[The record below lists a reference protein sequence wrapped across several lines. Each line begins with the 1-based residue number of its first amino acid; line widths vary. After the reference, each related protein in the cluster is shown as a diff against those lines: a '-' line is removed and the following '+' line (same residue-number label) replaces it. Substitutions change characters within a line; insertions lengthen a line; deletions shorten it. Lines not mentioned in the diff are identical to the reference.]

1 MGSASQR
8 FSRCRYPQS
17 SGFAFSDSPPVHH
30 TRCAPSSSAPLVS
43 RLLLPPF
50 PRVYQVMEQP
60 VRRGVRAGDD
70 TGKTWTGTGH
80 TDGEWDACVARA
92 AAAESHVRPLRASRL
107 TLTVA
112 NPLRASPLISSQAS
126 SLERMYDEQRARA
139 DAMQVQ
145 LQSACARVTEL
156 EEQCL
161 TLQVRL
167 RFSTPPLRISNV
179 VEKYVRR

>member
-1 MGSASQR
+1 
-8 FSRCRYPQS
+8 
-17 SGFAFSDSPPVHH
+17 
-30 TRCAPSSSAPLVS
+30 
-43 RLLLPPF
+43 
-50 PRVYQVMEQP
+50 MEQP